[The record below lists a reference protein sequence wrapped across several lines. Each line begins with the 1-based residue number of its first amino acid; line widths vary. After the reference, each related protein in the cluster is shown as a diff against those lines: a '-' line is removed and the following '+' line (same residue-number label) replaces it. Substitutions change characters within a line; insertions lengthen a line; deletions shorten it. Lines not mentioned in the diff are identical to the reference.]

1 MLYKLSVNRKHVVVA
16 GDWNLTLVKKWELP
30 VIQIL
35 LFLSSFPFFLFSC
48 KFHLFFLFYHPLM
61 FKFIVRHLSDCA
73 RPIAALFKK
82 QQQKETCEGL
92 VPHPRLR
99 PCPPSLPTTRLGRTP
114 DDPSALWFGALMVC
128 VWNFETNGN
137 SSETGKMQSTGR

>member
-35 LFLSSFPFFLFSC
+35 LFLPSFSFFLFSC

-61 FKFIVRHLSDCA
+61 FKFIEDTYQ
-73 RPIAALFKK
+73 IAPGQLQLYLKNNSRKK
-82 QQQKETCEGL
+82 HVK
-92 VPHPRLR
+92 VWFPAPR
-99 PCPPSLPTTRLGRTP
+99 PCPPPLPPARLGRTP

>member
-35 LFLSSFPFFLFSC
+35 LFLPSFSFFLFSC

-61 FKFIVRHLSDCA
+61 FKFIVRHLSDWA

-92 VPHPRLR
+92 VPR
-99 PCPPSLPTTRLGRTP
+99 PPPLPPSPPPSPPWQDSWWSLCSVVWSP
-114 DDPSALWFGALMVC
+114 DGLC
-128 VWNFETNGN
+128 VEFWNERKLFWNR
-137 SSETGKMQSTGR
+137 KDAKHR